1 METAG
6 KTPDDDAADAA
17 AWDGLVREL
26 DAWAAAGRA
35 ATLWWRDDDA
45 AEAVPALDRL
55 IALADGHAVPLGLA
69 TVPVPATEALAE
81 RVDRSRH
88 VAVIQHGFAHANHAP
103 RGQGLGAWELGLH
116 RGLAAVE
123 ADLAAGADRLVDL
136 FGDRFVP
143 VLAPPWNRIDEAVI
157 ARLPA
162 LGYRGLTAGEP
173 RRSAHPVDGL
183 TQVNAHADPIRWKGG
198 ARFKGVARS
207 LGDLVEHL
215 AARRAGTVDAEE
227 PTGLLTHHL
236 DTDAACWAYLDRL
249 LATLVAHPAVRWLA
263 VPDIWPAEA
272 ET

>member
-1 METAG
+1 MDAVG
-6 KTPDDDAADAA
+6 KTNDNESADAA

-26 DAWAAAGRA
+26 DAWAGAGRV

-45 AEAVPALDRL
+45 ADAVPALDRL
-55 IALADGHAVPLGLA
+55 VALADRHAAPLTLA
-69 TVPVPATEALAE
+69 TVPMPATEALAR
-81 RVDRSRH
+81 RVLQSGQ

-123 ADLAAGADRLVDL
+123 ADLAAGADTLVRL

-143 VLAPPWNRIDEAVI
+143 VVAPPWNRIAAAVV

-173 RRSAHPVDGL
+173 RVTAHPVDGL

-198 ARFKGVARS
+198 ARFKGVAKS

-236 DTDAACWAYLDRL
+236 DTDDACWAYLDRL
-249 LATLVAHPAVRWLA
+249 LATVTGHPAVRWLSA
-263 VPDIWPAEA
+263 PVIWPAETGA
-272 ET
+272 